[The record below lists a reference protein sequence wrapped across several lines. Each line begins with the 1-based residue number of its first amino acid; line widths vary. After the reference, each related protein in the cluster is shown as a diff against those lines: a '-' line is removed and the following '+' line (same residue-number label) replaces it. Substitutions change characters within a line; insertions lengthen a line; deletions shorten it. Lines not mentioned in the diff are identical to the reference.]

1 MNGARGQI
9 LGSIRRSLGRDRL
22 EGETRTIL
30 EARLGNP
37 QAGIIPQRSR
47 LDHAG
52 QVDLFQEMAEAVQA
66 TVDRVEN
73 LSAVPDAVSRYL
85 AGQNLPA
92 RIKMADH
99 DLLKSLPWEQTPALT
114 RLTGPTGG
122 DDQVSLSAAF
132 AGIAET
138 GTAMLLSGP
147 DGPTTLNFLPETHM
161 VVLTESAIV
170 GAYEEAWA
178 RLRRHCRETGLAH
191 LPRTV
196 NLITGPSRTG
206 DIEQTILLG
215 AHGPHRLHIILV
227 RDGKEKQGQG
237 RRPSTVESGQ

>member
-1 MNGARGQI
+1 MSGARGQI
-9 LGSIRRSLGRDRL
+9 LGSIRRSLGRGEVQGEVRSALEERL
-22 EGETRTIL
+22 TK
-30 EARLGNP
+30 P
-37 QAGIIPQRSR
+37 KAGLIPKRSQ
-47 LDHAG
+47 LNG
-52 QVDLFQEMAEAVQA
+52 KGLVDLFCAMAEGVQA
-66 TVDRVEN
+66 SIDRVADME
-73 LSAVPDAVSRYL
+73 AVPEAINRYL

-99 DLLKSLPWEQTPALT
+99 DLLNALPWDKVPSLT
-114 RLTGPTGG
+114 RLTGATAG

-161 VVLTESAIV
+161 VVLPEEAIV
-170 GAYEEAWA
+170 GAYEEAWE
-178 RLRRHCRETGLAH
+178 RLRQHQKDKGLDH

-227 RDGKEKQGQG
+227 GDGKEKQG
-237 RRPSTVESGQ
+237 